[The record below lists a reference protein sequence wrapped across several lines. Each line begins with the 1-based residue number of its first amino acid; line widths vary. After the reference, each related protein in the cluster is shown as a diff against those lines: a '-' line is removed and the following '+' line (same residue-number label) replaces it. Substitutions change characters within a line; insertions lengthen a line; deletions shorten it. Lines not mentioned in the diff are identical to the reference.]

1 MAAPDLLFGAGL
13 QAAKLLWSRC
23 ERFPNLT
30 SMTPTT
36 YRRCSALPL
45 RHGPQRL
52 ALVLTVVLLAG
63 CSSLAGPQ
71 EGGAAAPLNA
81 DYLGMIA
88 ARLKATFTKSP
99 LTGPV
104 EISSPRWVLAN
115 KGWSWQVCV
124 RFQDRGH
131 QRTYALF
138 FRGSEFLDERY
149 AVLTYVCDA
158 QTYSEFDLGSG
169 VMRPGA
175 VGDPGPLY

>member
-1 MAAPDLLFGAGL
+1 MAP
-13 QAAKLLWSRC
+13 
-23 ERFPNLT
+23 
-30 SMTPTT
+30 MT
-36 YRRCSALPL
+36 YRQRSAMPL
-45 RHGPQRL
+45 QYATPRL
-52 ALVLTVVLLAG
+52 ALALTLALLAG

-71 EGGAAAPLNA
+71 EGAATAPLNA
-81 DYLGMIA
+81 DYRGMIA
-88 ARLKATFTKSP
+88 ARLRAEFTKPP
-99 LTGPV
+99 LTGPA
-104 EISSPRWVLAN
+104 EISNPRWVLAN

-138 FRGSEFLDERY
+138 FKGSEFLDERY
-149 AVLTYVCDA
+149 AVLTDACDA

>member
-1 MAAPDLLFGAGL
+1 MAP
-13 QAAKLLWSRC
+13 
-23 ERFPNLT
+23 
-30 SMTPTT
+30 MT
-36 YRRCSALPL
+36 YRRPSATPPQHATL
-45 RHGPQRL
+45 RASF
-52 ALVLTVVLLAG
+52 ALTLVLLAG

-71 EGGAAAPLNA
+71 EGAATAPLNS
-81 DYLGMIA
+81 DYRRMVA
-88 ARLKATFTKSP
+88 THLKAAFTKSP
-99 LTGPV
+99 LTGPA
-104 EISSPRWVLAN
+104 EISDPRWVLAN

-138 FRGSEFLDERY
+138 FKGSEFLEERY
-149 AVLTYVCDA
+149 AVLTDACAA

>member
-1 MAAPDLLFGAGL
+1 MPL
-13 QAAKLLWSRC
+13 QYA
-23 ERFPNLT
+23 
-30 SMTPTT
+30 TP
-36 YRRCSALPL
+36 
-45 RHGPQRL
+45 RL
-52 ALVLTVVLLAG
+52 ALALTLALLAG

-71 EGGAAAPLNA
+71 EGAATAPLNA
-81 DYLGMIA
+81 DYRGMIA
-88 ARLKATFTKSP
+88 ARLRAEFTKPP
-99 LTGPV
+99 LTGPA
-104 EISSPRWVLAN
+104 EISNPRWVLAN

-138 FRGSEFLDERY
+138 FKGSEFLDERY
-149 AVLTYVCDA
+149 AVLTDACDA